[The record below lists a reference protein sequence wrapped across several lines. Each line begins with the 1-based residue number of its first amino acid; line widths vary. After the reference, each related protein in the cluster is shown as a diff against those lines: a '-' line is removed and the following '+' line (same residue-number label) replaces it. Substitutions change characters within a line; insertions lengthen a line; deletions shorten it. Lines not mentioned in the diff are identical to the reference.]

1 MICVQEGRSGNYI
14 RRRRGGGVICVKK
27 GVNWDYVQEPSVV
40 RIMISVK
47 GVQAI
52 QA

>member
-1 MICVQEGRSGNYI
+1 MS
-14 RRRRGGGVICVKK
+14 K
-27 GVNWDYVQEPSVV
+27 GVNWDYVLGPSVV

>member
-1 MICVQEGRSGNYI
+1 MS
-14 RRRRGGGVICVKK
+14 K
-27 GVNWDYVQEPSVV
+27 GVNWDYVRGPSVV

-52 QA
+52 QVQGVYHQNYDKGS